1 MAPKNRI
8 IIDTDPGV
16 DDILAILLALS
27 ASPADVE
34 VLLLSVTF
42 GNVPVQ
48 RCLRNIVAMFNVLEK
63 EFAWRKAHGKALGFD
78 ALRASKPLVAVGADH
93 PLEED
98 ELAADHFHGHDGLHG
113 VHDEHPHL
121 SPEAAWGAAFREGHG
136 ERSTPALFTPSKVAA
151 HQEILR
157 LLRESPVNT
166 ITIVAVGPLTN
177 LALAAAEEPITFLR
191 VKEVIAM
198 GGTIDLPGNITPNGE
213 FNIYADPVAA
223 ARVFALTSPR
233 PYTSMPVTTAASTL
247 PPYPDYLSRK
257 LKLTLF
263 PLDITTPHRLFKG
276 PFTEK
281 AKPLEEAGSPLA
293 QWTGHFMSRTFAKI
307 ESLKPSG
314 STTEAAP
321 ELEDIRV
328 ETSGQWTRGMCVVDR
343 RGIKKAVGLSIE
355 ADESAV
361 EELVGDTG
369 GWLGANRGNQIRRVV
384 ESPGED
390 LFGEILLK
398 NIFG

>member
-1 MAPKNRI
+1 
-8 IIDTDPGV
+8 
-16 DDILAILLALS
+16 
-27 ASPADVE
+27 
-34 VLLLSVTF
+34 
-42 GNVPVQ
+42 
-48 RCLRNIVAMFNVLEK
+48 MFNVLEK
-63 EFAWRKAHGKALGFD
+63 EFAWREAHGKALGFD
-78 ALRASKPLVAVGADH
+78 TLRASKPLVAVGADH

-98 ELAADHFHGHDGLHG
+98 ELAADHFHGYDGLHG

-136 ERSTPALFTPSKVAA
+136 ERSTSALFTPSKAAA

-157 LLRESPVNT
+157 LLRESPVDT

-177 LALAAAEEPITFLR
+177 LALAAAEDPVIFLR

-198 GGTIDLPGNITPNGE
+198 GGTIDLPGSITPNGE

-281 AKPLEEAGSPLA
+281 AKPLEEAGSPPGPVDGPL
-293 QWTGHFMSRTFAKI
+293 HI
-307 ESLKPSG
+307 ESLKPPG
-314 STTEAAP
+314 STTEAELQLHNPMTIWYVITQEDPGLRTSP

-343 RGIKKAVGLSIE
+343 RGFKKAVGLSIE
-355 ADESAV
+355 ADEPAV

-369 GWLGANRGNQIRRVV
+369 GWLGANRGNLIRRVV

-390 LFGEILLK
+390 LFGK
-398 NIFG
+398 IFLTSIFD

>member
-1 MAPKNRI
+1 
-8 IIDTDPGV
+8 
-16 DDILAILLALS
+16 
-27 ASPADVE
+27 
-34 VLLLSVTF
+34 
-42 GNVPVQ
+42 
-48 RCLRNIVAMFNVLEK
+48 MFNVLEQ

-136 ERSTPALFTPSKVAA
+136 ERFTSALFTPSKVAA

-177 LALAAAEEPITFLR
+177 LALAAAEDPIAFLR

-198 GGTIDLPGNITPNGE
+198 GGTIDLPGNITPNGQ

-233 PYTSMPVTTAASTL
+233 PYTSMPVPTAASTL
-247 PPYPDYLSRK
+247 PPYPDHLSRK

-307 ESLKPSG
+307 ESLKPPG
-314 STTEAAP
+314 STTDAGLQLHDPMTIWYVITQEDPGWRTAP
-321 ELEDIRV
+321 EIEEICV
-328 ETSGQWTRGMCVVDR
+328 EISGRWTRGMCMVDR
-343 RGIKKAVGLSIE
+343 RGFKKAVGLRIE

-361 EELVGDTG
+361 EELVSDTG
-369 GWLGANRGNQIRRVV
+369 GWLGANRGNRIRRVV
-384 ESPGED
+384 GSPGED
-390 LFGEILLK
+390 LFGKILLK
-398 NIFG
+398 SIFG

>member
-1 MAPKNRI
+1 
-8 IIDTDPGV
+8 
-16 DDILAILLALS
+16 
-27 ASPADVE
+27 
-34 VLLLSVTF
+34 
-42 GNVPVQ
+42 
-48 RCLRNIVAMFNVLEK
+48 MFNVLEK
-63 EFAWRKAHGKALGFD
+63 EFAWREAHGKALGFD
-78 ALRASKPLVAVGADH
+78 TLRASKPLVAVGADH

-98 ELAADHFHGHDGLHG
+98 ELAADHFHGYDGLHG

-136 ERSTPALFTPSKVAA
+136 ERSTSALFTPSKAAA

-157 LLRESPVNT
+157 LLSESPVDT

-177 LALAAAEEPITFLR
+177 LALAAAEDPVIFLR

-223 ARVFALTSPR
+223 ARRRRGA
-233 PYTSMPVTTAASTL
+233 
-247 PPYPDYLSRK
+247 
-257 LKLTLF
+257 
-263 PLDITTPHRLFKG
+263 
-276 PFTEK
+276 
-281 AKPLEEAGSPLA
+281 PLA

-307 ESLKPSG
+307 ESLKPPG
-314 STTEAAP
+314 STTEAELQLHNPMTIWYVITQEDPGLRTSP

-343 RGIKKAVGLSIE
+343 RGFKKAVGLSIE
-355 ADESAV
+355 ADEPAV

-369 GWLGANRGNQIRRVV
+369 GWLGANRGNLIRRVV

-390 LFGEILLK
+390 LFGK
-398 NIFG
+398 IFLTSIFD